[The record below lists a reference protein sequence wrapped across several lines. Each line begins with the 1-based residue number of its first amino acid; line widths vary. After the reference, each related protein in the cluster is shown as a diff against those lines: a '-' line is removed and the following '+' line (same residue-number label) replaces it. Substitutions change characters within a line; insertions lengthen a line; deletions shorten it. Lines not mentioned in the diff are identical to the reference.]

1 MLVQVQ
7 SAAKPVSRKALP
19 FGKGSFLPVGCD
31 GQKKAG
37 FEEPGF
43 AAFISLYFRII
54 LNSNCPDLS
63 LIRYCFSG
71 SGPQELFPIPRT

>member
-7 SAAKPVSRKALP
+7 SAAKPFPSGRAV
-19 FGKGSFLPVGCD
+19 FLPDEIV

-37 FEEPGF
+37 FEEPGC